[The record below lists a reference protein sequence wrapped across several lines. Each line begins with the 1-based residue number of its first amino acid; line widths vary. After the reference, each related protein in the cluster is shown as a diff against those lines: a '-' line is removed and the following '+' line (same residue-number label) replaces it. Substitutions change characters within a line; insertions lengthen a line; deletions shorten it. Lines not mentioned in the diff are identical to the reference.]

1 MSKEINSNDSNSFP
15 SNNGSNKSPNS
26 NSSFSFGKYLKNP
39 ADIGIKKNEIWNQSN
54 SEAHQNWNDYQSGP
68 VHNSGSGFV
77 PVTTHKIG
85 TIGQQEFTTNPVS
98 TSNTLF
104 GSFDKTGYDSKAGF
118 APATAHKIEYD
129 KKIGTID
136 KKGYL
141 SKVVPKKQLTIH
153 DETID
158 KYGNSA
164 LDPGSVDQSAFLHN
178 NSQKNSNS
186 NGKIGNF
193 SFEKYIDFI
202 QINDIIQEL
211 KNTTVSINGMTNEL
225 KNTNA
230 SNNEISKEMK
240 NVIVSNNE
248 MSKEMKNVTEEMKNV
263 TKEMKNV
270 TKEMKN
276 VIASNNEMSKDMK
289 NVITSNNEMSKEMKN
304 VITSNNEMSK
314 DMKNVITSNNEMS
327 KDMKNVIVSNNEINK
342 EMKNIAKIMAD
353 FLTNLNDLLLNKKQ

>member
-26 NSSFSFGKYLKNP
+26 NSSFSFKKYLKNP

-68 VHNSGSGFV
+68 VHNSGPFDNAGH
-77 PVTTHKIG
+77 TTNIASDESKDYLPNTESSNNTGYIAKYEYSNKIG

-98 TSNTLF
+98 TANPLF
-104 GSFDKTGYDSKAGF
+104 GSFNETGYDSKAGF
-118 APATAHKIEYD
+118 VPVTTHKIEYD

-136 KKGYL
+136 KKGYHY
-141 SKVVPKKQLTIH
+141 KVVPKKQLTIH

-164 LDPGSVDQSAFLHN
+164 LDYGSVDQSAFLHN
-178 NSQKNSNS
+178 NSQNNSNS
-186 NGKIGNF
+186 NGKIGNV

-289 NVITSNNEMSKEMKN
+289 NVIA
-304 VITSNNEMSK
+304 
-314 DMKNVITSNNEMS
+314 
-327 KDMKNVIVSNNEINK
+327 SNNEINK

-353 FLTNLNDLLLNKKQ
+353 FLTNLNLLLNKKQ